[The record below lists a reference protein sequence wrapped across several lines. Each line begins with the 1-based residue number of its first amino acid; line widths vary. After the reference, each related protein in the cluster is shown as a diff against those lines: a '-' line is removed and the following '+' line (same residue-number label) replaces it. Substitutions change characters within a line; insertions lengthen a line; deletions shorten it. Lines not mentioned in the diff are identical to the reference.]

1 MAENVAHFT
10 DDDFD
15 AQVLAADKPVLVD
28 FWAEWCGPCRMIA
41 PIIEQIAAEYKDKL
55 IVGKINVDENVRT
68 SARFKVNAIPTMIIF
83 SNGKV
88 VKQMTGLRS
97 KDALKAEID
106 AALG

>member
-15 AQVLAADKPVLVD
+15 TKVLAADKPVLVD

-41 PIIEQIAAEYKDKL
+41 PIIEQIAAEYQGKL
-55 IVGKINVDENVRT
+55 IVGKVNVDENMGTASRY
-68 SARFKVNAIPTMIIF
+68 KVNAIPTVILF

-88 VKQMTGLRS
+88 VKQLVGLRN
-97 KDALKAEID
+97 KEALKAEID